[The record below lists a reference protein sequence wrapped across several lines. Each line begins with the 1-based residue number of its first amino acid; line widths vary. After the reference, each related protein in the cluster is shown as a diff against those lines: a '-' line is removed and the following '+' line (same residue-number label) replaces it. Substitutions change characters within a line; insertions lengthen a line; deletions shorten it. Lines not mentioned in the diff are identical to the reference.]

1 MLLNTA
7 ASQGCADWLREGESE
22 AGLLEPGILSEAFS
36 PQQVVHEI
44 RNYPYPQLHF
54 LALQGLNASRHTS
67 AVRDS
72 YEVRPAPL
80 SGDPPVS
87 LAPAGLVEMPLSP
100 LPPLRVG
107 RAWVVGVASG
117 LRVGERRRE

>member
-1 MLLNTA
+1 M
-7 ASQGCADWLREGESE
+7 
-22 AGLLEPGILSEAFS
+22 EPGILSEAFS

-67 AVRDS
+67 AVRES

-100 LPPLRVG
+100 PSPAGGEGMGGRRSLRVE
-107 RAWVVGVASG
+107 S
-117 LRVGERRRE
+117 RREKTRVSRDLAVFEHLTSSSR